1 MPRVKRGT
9 ITKKK
14 HKKLRARAKGR
25 RLLNRTTIKR
35 ARQADIKA
43 GWQSYRDRKAKKRSA
58 RILWNIQI
66 NAAVRP
72 LGLSYSRFINMLKQ
86 KNIELDRKIL
96 SQIAREEPQTF
107 SKIAEFINK

>member
-1 MPRVKRGT
+1 MPRVKRGV
-9 ITKKK
+9 ISKKK

-25 RLLNRTTIKR
+25 RMLNRTTIKR

-43 GWQSYRDRKAKKRSA
+43 GWQSYRDRKVKKRTFRA
-58 RILWNIQI
+58 LWTVQI
-66 NAAVRP
+66 NAAIRP
-72 LGLSYSRFINMLKQ
+72 LGLSYSRFINALKK

-107 SKIAEFINK
+107 SQIVEFIK

>member
-43 GWQSYRDRKAKKRSA
+43 GWQSYRDRKVKKRTA
-58 RILWNIQI
+58 RALWNVQI
-66 NAAVRP
+66 NAAIRP
-72 LGLSYSRFINMLKQ
+72 LGLSYSRFVNALKK
-86 KNIELDRKIL
+86 KNVELDRKIL
-96 SQIAREEPQTF
+96 SKIAREEPQVF
-107 SKIAEFINK
+107 SQIVEFIK

>member
-35 ARQADIKA
+35 ARQADIKS
-43 GWQSYRDRKAKKRSA
+43 GWQSYRDRKVKKRTA
-58 RILWNIQI
+58 RALWNVQI
-66 NAAVRP
+66 NAAIRP
-72 LGLSYSRFINMLKQ
+72 LGLSYSKFIDALK
-86 KNIELDRKIL
+86 KKDIELDRKIL
-96 SQIAREEPQTF
+96 SKIAREEPKTF
-107 SKIAEFINK
+107 AQIVEFIK

>member
-1 MPRVKRGT
+1 MPRVKRGV

-35 ARQADIKA
+35 ARQADLKA
-43 GWQSYRDRKAKKRSA
+43 GVQSYRDRRNKKRLA
-58 RILWNIQI
+58 RNLWSIRI

-72 LGLSYSRFINMLKQ
+72 LGLSYSRFINALKNN
-86 KNIELDRKIL
+86 KIELDRKVL
-96 SQIAREEPQTF
+96 SGLAKDHSEVFAKVVEAV
-107 SKIAEFINK
+107 K

>member
-1 MPRVKRGT
+1 MPRVKRGI

-35 ARQADIKA
+35 ARQADLKA
-43 GWQSYRDRKAKKRSA
+43 GIQAYRDRRVKKRTM
-58 RILWNIQI
+58 RQLWNIRI
-66 NAAVRP
+66 NAAIRP
-72 LGLSYSRFINMLKQ
+72 LGLNYSRFIKALKD

-96 SQIAREEPQTF
+96 STLAQDEPEVFKKIVEEI
-107 SKIAEFINK
+107 K

>member
-1 MPRVKRGT
+1 MPRVKRGI

-35 ARQADIKA
+35 ARQADLKA
-43 GWQSYRDRKAKKRSA
+43 GWQSYRDRRTKKRTA
-58 RILWNIQI
+58 RGLWNIRI

-72 LGLSYSRFINMLKQ
+72 LGLSYSRFIKALKD
-86 KNIELDRKIL
+86 KNSELDRKIL
-96 SQIAREEPQTF
+96 STLAKDEPEVF
-107 SKIAEFINK
+107 AKIVEQVK

>member
-14 HKKLRARAKGR
+14 HKALRARAKGR

-35 ARQADIKA
+35 ARQADLKA
-43 GWQSYRDRKAKKRSA
+43 GMQSYRDRRNKKRTFRS
-58 RILWNIQI
+58 LWNIQI

-72 LGLSYSRFINMLKQ
+72 LGLSYSRFIKALKER
-86 KNIELDRKIL
+86 KIDLDRKVL
-96 SQIAREEPQTF
+96 SIIAQKEPELF
-107 SKIAEFINK
+107 SKIVEAVK